1 MSTETQE
8 TQDKEQA
15 KVSESVLTGIAMIGG
30 LGVTLMIVA
39 AGVGVVLPDAPS
51 DIVGLVVA
59 LGAGLLVTSIAGW
72 VVAVRPHEHFDDI
85 NVPLYHGHQ
94 HDDDDHGDENA
105 EDSDSH

>member
-8 TQDKEQA
+8 TQEKEQA
-15 KVSESVLTGIAMIGG
+15 KVSDSVLTGISMLGG
-30 LGVTLMIVA
+30 LGITLMMVA

-72 VVAVRPHEHFDDI
+72 VIAVRPHENFDDI
-85 NVPLYHGHQ
+85 NVPLYHGHH
-94 HDDDDHGDENA
+94 HDDEHS